1 MIIGY
6 GGTAMEE
13 QMVVNHSC
21 TRKDGGFTLI
31 EVLVSIAIV
40 GILVAIAIPAYS
52 SFREKARV
60 AQAKAELKT
69 LQTAI
74 EALANDTENWPGPS
88 PVGVVADAEVWDL
101 NSAGAGLIASGSFTN
116 WNGPYVQLVKKD
128 PWGSDYFFDPD
139 YEINGVDYPV
149 VGSFGPNMA
158 GQNAYDTDDIYL
170 VLPTL

>member
-1 MIIGY
+1 
-6 GGTAMEE
+6 MEKQIE
-13 QMVVNHSC
+13 VNHSS
-21 TRKDGGFTLI
+21 TKKDRGFTLI

-52 SFREKARV
+52 GFKAK
-60 AQAKAELKT
+60 AKITQAKAELKD

-74 EALANDTENWPGPS
+74 DALANDTENWPGPS
-88 PVGVVADAEVWDL
+88 PVGVVANAEVWDL
-101 NSAGAGLIASGSFTN
+101 NSAGAGLIASGSFTD
-116 WNGPYVQLVKKD
+116 WNGPYAQIVRKD

-158 GQNAYDTDDIYL
+158 GQNAYDADDIYL
-170 VLPTL
+170 ILPTL